1 MGSKNFY
8 MKRVIVVIL
17 LLLTTFMAKADQL
30 AALTLEQAEKAVT
43 YLKKEAVVVLWC
55 SCCNDDSLRRVTV
68 KEVFM
73 KASMDGKYYSVVLK
87 GRDENGKE
95 MEEYLDLAYV
105 FVKRKSKGHA
115 LGKLL
120 KFKCDPCV
128 PPFYW
133 DAPAAG

>member
-1 MGSKNFY
+1 
-8 MKRVIVVIL
+8 MKRSVVVML
-17 LLLTTFMAKADQL
+17 LLLMTLLAKADQL
-30 AALTLEQAEKAVT
+30 ATLTPEQAEKAVT
-43 YLKKEAVVVLWC
+43 YLKKESVVVLWC
-55 SCCNDDSLRRVTV
+55 SCCKDDPLRRVTV
-68 KEVFM
+68 KEVFR
-73 KASMDGKYYSVVLK
+73 KALQDGKHYSVVLK

-95 MEEYLDLAYV
+95 IEEYLDLAYV
-105 FVKRKSKGHA
+105 FVKKKSEGHS

>member
-1 MGSKNFY
+1 
-8 MKRVIVVIL
+8 MKRTIVVIL
-17 LLLTTFMAKADQL
+17 LLLTTLLVKADQL
-30 AALTLEQAEKAVT
+30 AVLTLEQAEKAVT

-55 SCCNDDSLRRVTV
+55 SCCKDDPLRRVTV

-73 KASMDGKYYSVVLK
+73 KVSEDGKYYSVVLK

-105 FVKRKSKGHA
+105 FVKKKSEAHS

>member
-1 MGSKNFY
+1 M
-8 MKRVIVVIL
+8 L
-17 LLLTTFMAKADQL
+17 LLLTTFWAKADQL
-30 AALTLEQAEKAVT
+30 AALTLEQAEKAVA
-43 YLKKEAVVVLWC
+43 YLKKESVVVLWC
-55 SCCNDDSLRRVTV
+55 SCCSDDPLRRVTIN
-68 KEVFM
+68 EVFM
-73 KASMDGKYYSVVLK
+73 KASGDGKYYSVVLK

-95 MEEYLDLAYV
+95 LEEYLDLAYV
-105 FVKRKSKGHA
+105 FVKKKSEGHS